1 MHVLALA
8 ATSDTPQALGTLVIG
23 QNGDYG
29 SLVVD
34 HLPTLD
40 NDHQYQ
46 VWLSRNGER
55 ISAGL
60 FSVNYEGYASLELQA
75 PLPLILYDTIGIT
88 IEPSGGSPGPTGIKV
103 LGGDIPHE

>member
-1 MHVLALA
+1 M
-8 ATSDTPQALGTLVIG
+8 G

-34 HLPTLD
+34 HLATLD
-40 NDHQYQ
+40 NGQQYQ
-46 VWLSRNGER
+46 VWLSRDGER

-60 FSVNYEGYASLELQA
+60 FSVNYEGYASLELKA

-88 IEPSGGSPGPTGIKV
+88 IEPTGGSPSPTGVKV
-103 LGGDIPHE
+103 LGGEISR